1 MTQVHV
7 VTHTHWDREWYLSFE
22 VFRVRLIELMEKL
35 LQIMEKDPDYH
46 FHLDGQTVVL
56 EDYQEVGGN
65 MEKLIKLV
73 RQGNIQVG
81 PWYILPD
88 EFLITGEAWIRNY
101 LYSQKI
107 AKRFGI
113 PLSKVAYLPDM
124 FGHNAYM
131 PTILKGLGMEWSVLW
146 RGVGR
151 EDLLTFLWKSP
162 HGDAVNVYH
171 LVDGYGNASHQD
183 KTEEEFKERL
193 LEEAKR
199 LEKLQGD
206 SVILL
211 MNGTDHELPLANI
224 KDILKELSSEEL
236 HFFQSDLET
245 FLSELEKPEKE
256 ILGELRNPKKEPVLK
271 NVTSTRTSGKRLH
284 FEADQLYEH
293 YVEPLLALAKMNGE
307 EISSEELWYGWK
319 LILQSQPHDSIC
331 GCGADEV
338 HRTVLDRL
346 RRAIDHGKMLC
357 AKAAKRLVTRIHS
370 EKGLLVFNPL
380 EWESET
386 LVETIVYL
394 PRGNWQL
401 EEADF
406 SVILPVE
413 DSDSNQKGLEDPLAL
428 RFLSE
433 HSVDTVVPPDS
444 VPHRCYFKAKLP
456 PLGLKSFKI
465 VPRKTL
471 EDETKFATP
480 FEIAENGT
488 LKVCW
493 EGFKYENLCY
503 VKDIEDA
510 GDEYN
515 FSPVCEQAY
524 TSVSISTHV
533 ESVLHT
539 PWIKRD
545 RVNFT
550 LKLPK
555 SLTPDRKRRSRELVR
570 MPVTVEYSF
579 YKDTPTVDV
588 RVELENNVKDHMLT
602 MVFPLGEIK
611 ELYTDGYFGLV
622 KQKVKNYKEDYTNW
636 VELPENTFALWSV
649 VTVPDKRI
657 TLVTRGIHE
666 VHVTKA
672 GLELTLLRGVEW
684 LSRDDLKTRKGHAGP
699 ALRTPEAQE
708 LGKHRFELSLILHKK
723 WDPEEVYKEARKAL
737 LRPKIWQANC
747 EVKKIKVPFKIHRG
761 ILSAFKPAEGQR
773 DVILRVF
780 NPTGREPEVDIFD
793 NAEKVDLAER
803 PQKEGENPSLRTWK
817 ISRQSAP
824 FANK

>member
-22 VFRVRLIELMEKL
+22 VFRARLIELIEKL
-35 LQIMEKDPDYH
+35 LQIMERDPDYH

-56 EDYQEVGGN
+56 EDYQAVGGN
-65 MEKLIKLV
+65 VEKLIKLIKDG
-73 RQGNIQVG
+73 RIQVG

-101 LYSQKI
+101 LYSQKV

-113 PLSKVAYLPDM
+113 CLSKVAYLPDM

-151 EDLLTFLWKSP
+151 EDLLTFVWKSP
-162 HGDAVNVYH
+162 HRDAVNVYH
-171 LVDGYGNASHQD
+171 LVDGYSNASHRG
-183 KTEEEFKERL
+183 KTQEEFKERL

-206 SVILL
+206 SAILL
-211 MNGTDHELPLANI
+211 MNGTDHELPLENI

-245 FLSELEKPEKE
+245 FLSELKKPEKE
-256 ILGELRNPKKEPVLK
+256 MLGELRNPKKEPVLK
-271 NVTSTRTSGKRLH
+271 NVTSTRVSGKRLH

-293 YVEPLLALAKMNGE
+293 YVEPLLALAKLNGE
-307 EISSEELWYGWK
+307 EISLEELWYGWK

-338 HRTVLDRL
+338 HRTVLDRF
-346 RRAIDHGKMLC
+346 RRAINHGKMLC
-357 AKAAKRLVTRIHS
+357 ARAAKGLVARTYS

-380 EWESET
+380 EWESEV
-386 LVETIVYL
+386 LVETTVYL

-406 SVILPVE
+406 STILPVE
-413 DSDSNQKGLEDPLAL
+413 GSDFDQESLEDSLAL

-433 HSVDTVVPPDS
+433 HSVDALVS
-444 VPHRCYFKAKLP
+444 SEFVPHRCYFKVKLP
-456 PLGLKSFKI
+456 ALGLKSFRI

-471 EDETKFATP
+471 EDAMEFATP

-488 LKVCW
+488 LRVCW
-493 EGFKYENLCY
+493 EGFEYENLCY
-503 VKDIEDA
+503 MKDIEDA

-515 FSPVCEQAY
+515 FSPVCEETY
-524 TSVSISTHV
+524 TSVSVSADMENIIRTS
-533 ESVLHT
+533 
-539 PWIKRD
+539 WFKRD
-545 RVNFT
+545 RVSFT
-550 LKLPK
+550 LKLPE
-555 SLTPDRKRRSRELVR
+555 SLNRDRKGRSRKFVE
-570 MPVTVEYSF
+570 MPVAVEYTF
-579 YKDTPTVDV
+579 YKDMPKVDV

-602 MVFPLGEIK
+602 MVFPLGEIE
-611 ELYTDGYFGLV
+611 ELHTDGYFGLV
-622 KQKVKNYKEDYTNW
+622 KHEVKNYKEDYTSW
-636 VELPENTFALWSV
+636 VEVPENTFALWSV
-649 VTVPDKRI
+649 VTVPNKKI

-666 VHVTKA
+666 VHVTEA

-708 LGKHRFELSLILHKK
+708 LGKHHFEFSLILHKS
-723 WDPEEVYKEARKAL
+723 WSPEEVYKEAKKAL
-737 LRPKIWQANC
+737 LKPEVWQANC
-747 EVKKIKVPFKIHRG
+747 EVEQIKVPFKIHKG
-761 ILSAFKPAEGQR
+761 ILSAFKPAEEQR
-773 DVILRVF
+773 GVVLRVF
-780 NPTGREPEVDIFD
+780 NPMGEAPEVDISD
-793 NAEKVDLAER
+793 HAEEVDLAER
-803 PQKEGENPSLRTWK
+803 SWKENGTVSVRTWK
-817 ISRQSAP
+817 ISH
-824 FANK
+824 